1 MARPRTYKTEGIVL
15 KQMPLG
21 EADRILTLYTTDLGK
36 LRAVARGVRRP
47 KSRLAGHLEPLTRAT
62 VSVSEGR
69 SLDHIAEAETLQ
81 SYRRLREDLE
91 LVSKAM
97 YLADL
102 VDSFTVDRSPSLAL
116 FNLLAG
122 SLARLESARSSDTV
136 LRYFE
141 VQLLHTSGFGPELR
155 QCVECRGELEPATHH
170 FCPAS
175 GGILCACVRAVRER
189 RARAA
194 LSQRHQGA
202 ALLPARAA
210 RRGRR
215 LGGAAPRPVGDGK
228 GAPKLYH
235 LRPGEG
241 PQERP
246 LHEPGRI
253 GSAPPRANRY
263 LRVAKLS
270 SDR

>member
-47 KSRLAGHLEPLTRAT
+47 KSRLAGHLEPLTRAS

-81 SYRRLREDLE
+81 SYRGLREDLE

-122 SLARLESARSSDTV
+122 SLARLESARSADSV

-141 VQLLHTSGFGPELR
+141 IQLLHTSGFGPELR
-155 QCVECRGELEPATHH
+155 ECVECRAALEPATHH

-175 GGILCACVRAVRER
+175 GGILCAACGPSAKGSLVPLSVNAIKLLRFFQREPPDAADALEVPPPVLR
-189 RARAA
+189 ETARA
-194 LSQRHQGA
+194 LRSYTTYVLERD
-202 ALLPARAA
+202 LKSARFMNLVASETP
-210 RRGRR
+210 RR
-215 LGGAAPRPVGDGK
+215 
-228 GAPKLYH
+228 
-235 LRPGEG
+235 
-241 PQERP
+241 
-246 LHEPGRI
+246 EPTAI
-253 GSAPPRANRY
+253 
-263 LRVAKLS
+263 
-270 SDR
+270 

>member
-91 LVSKAM
+91 LVSKAL

-155 QCVECRGELEPATHH
+155 ECVECRAALEPATHH
-170 FCPAS
+170 FCAAA
-175 GGILCACVRAVRER
+175 GGILCAGCGPSAKGSLVPLSVNAIKVLRFFQREPPDAVDALEVPPHVLRET
-189 RARAA
+189 ARA
-194 LSQRHQGA
+194 LRSYTTYVLERD
-202 ALLPARAA
+202 LKSARFMNLVASE
-210 RRGRR
+210 
-215 LGGAAPRPVGDGK
+215 APR
-228 GAPKLYH
+228 
-235 LRPGEG
+235 R
-241 PQERP
+241 
-246 LHEPGRI
+246 EPTAI
-253 GSAPPRANRY
+253 
-263 LRVAKLS
+263 
-270 SDR
+270 